1 MKNKLISLLEENQ
14 GNITEEVIKE
24 ALDYDNP
31 KLFFEDLLQ
40 HGCVSWMVGSLI
52 YYKDTHDFYEKHYDE
67 IEEIRDELTEQ
78 GMEICLPSHNDLK
91 NFFAWMSFE
100 ERAKN
105 IYDELSR

>member
-1 MKNKLISLLEENQ
+1 
-14 GNITEEVIKE
+14 
-24 ALDYDNP
+24 
-31 KLFFEDLLQ
+31 
-40 HGCVSWMVGSLI
+40 MVGSLI

>member
-1 MKNKLISLLEENQ
+1 
-14 GNITEEVIKE
+14 
-24 ALDYDNP
+24 
-31 KLFFEDLLQ
+31 
-40 HGCVSWMVGSLI
+40 MVGSLI

-78 GMEICLPSHNDLK
+78 GIEVCIPSKNDIK

-105 IYDELSR
+105 LYDELYVGR